1 MIRRKVCMVGV
12 PGVGK
17 TSLVRRFVHSAFSD
31 RYHST
36 LGVKVD
42 TKSVEVGGT
51 PVTLVLWDISGL
63 DRLDTLSTTYLRGAS
78 GYLLVADG
86 TEPASFETA
95 LRLKAEIDET
105 LGDLPFVVLLN
116 KADLEEA
123 WALADAEQELR
134 ARGWPLAVTSAKTG
148 AGVEEGF
155 SLLAGAMHPS
165 E

>member
-1 MIRRKVCMVGV
+1 MVGV

-17 TSLVRRFVHSAFSD
+17 TSLVRRFVHSVFSD
-31 RYHST
+31 RYHTT

-42 TKSVEVGGT
+42 TKSVEVDGA
-51 PVTLVLWDISGL
+51 PVTLVLWDIAGL

-86 TEPASFETA
+86 TEPATLETA
-95 LRLKAEIDET
+95 LQLKAEIDET

-123 WALADAEQELR
+123 WALGDADRELR
-134 ARGWPLAVTSAKTG
+134 AEGWPTAVTSAKTG
-148 AGVEEGF
+148 AGVEEAF
-155 SLLAGAMHPS
+155 SLLAGAMHPGA
-165 E
+165 